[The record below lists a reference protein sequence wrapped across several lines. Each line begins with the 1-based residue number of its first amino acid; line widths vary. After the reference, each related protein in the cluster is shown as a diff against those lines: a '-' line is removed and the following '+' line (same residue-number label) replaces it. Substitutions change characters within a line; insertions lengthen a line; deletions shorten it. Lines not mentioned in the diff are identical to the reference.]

1 MKEHIYKAHF
11 IELPAPLENG
21 VAIYRKEIECA
32 EAVSAV
38 WAVSAY
44 GTYKPFLNGEEVGRW
59 VMAPGWTSYANRIQ
73 FQTYDVELKK
83 GKNVLEISVGL
94 GWTPFNSFRA
104 NGTSALPVIASLAI
118 PQTDGSVTY
127 VKTDESWLVSESPV
141 RFSTIYDGEVYDAN
155 FTPSFDQN
163 AVKSS
168 LASNYLIP
176 QQGEDVITHERIP
189 AQKIITTPL
198 GETVIDFGQEVTGYV
213 EFHICGRKGDEC
225 CIKHAEVLDAAG
237 NFYTENLRSAKQEMR
252 FICDGRPHLHKPSH
266 TFYGFRF
273 IRLENWP
280 EDVKLE
286 NFTAV
291 VVHSDLKRTG
301 WFECSDPMVN
311 QLFKNTVWGQKGNF
325 LDVPTDC
332 PQRDERLGWTG
343 DAQAFARTAAL
354 IFDVEKFFDKWL
366 EDLIY
371 DQYANGQV
379 PNVIP
384 NTFSDRGGGSSAWA
398 DCATIIP
405 WQMYLAYGNR
415 ALLLRQFRSMKKWV
429 DYMDQHS
436 TDDLW
441 QGEWHFGDWLN
452 LDDDKTK
459 NDVLATAFFAY
470 STQLLVNAGH
480 VLGLDVSY
488 YEARIPQIKAAF
500 CRAYME
506 NGVMKVDGQTGCVLT
521 LAFDLCPEE
530 DRPKVAAQ
538 LNRLVSECGHLK
550 TGFVGTPYLNHVLC
564 RYGYSETAY
573 TILLRREYP
582 GWLYPITQGATTIW
596 EHWDGIRPDGTMWS
610 KDMNSFNHY
619 AYGAVCDWLFGGV
632 AGINPDPENPGY
644 RHILFHSYPD
654 RRLSYA
660 RAALESRHGRIE
672 SGWQVEG
679 DRIRFTFLVP
689 EGCTATVTVGDTVRE
704 IAAGRTEIV
713 L

>member
-1 MKEHIYKAHF
+1 
-11 IELPAPLENG
+11 
-21 VAIYRKEIECA
+21 
-32 EAVSAV
+32 
-38 WAVSAY
+38 
-44 GTYKPFLNGEEVGRW
+44 
-59 VMAPGWTSYANRIQ
+59 
-73 FQTYDVELKK
+73 
-83 GKNVLEISVGL
+83 
-94 GWTPFNSFRA
+94 
-104 NGTSALPVIASLAI
+104 
-118 PQTDGSVTY
+118 
-127 VKTDESWLVSESPV
+127 
-141 RFSTIYDGEVYDAN
+141 
-155 FTPSFDQN
+155 
-163 AVKSS
+163 
-168 LASNYLIP
+168 
-176 QQGEDVITHERIP
+176 
-189 AQKIITTPL
+189 
-198 GETVIDFGQEVTGYV
+198 
-213 EFHICGRKGDEC
+213 
-225 CIKHAEVLDAAG
+225 
-237 NFYTENLRSAKQEMR
+237 
-252 FICDGRPHLHKPSH
+252 
-266 TFYGFRF
+266 
-273 IRLENWP
+273 
-280 EDVKLE
+280 
-286 NFTAV
+286 
-291 VVHSDLKRTG
+291 
-301 WFECSDPMVN
+301 
-311 QLFKNTVWGQKGNF
+311 
-325 LDVPTDC
+325 
-332 PQRDERLGWTG
+332 
-343 DAQAFARTAAL
+343 
-354 IFDVEKFFDKWL
+354 
-366 EDLIY
+366 
-371 DQYANGQV
+371 
-379 PNVIP
+379 
-384 NTFSDRGGGSSAWA
+384 
-398 DCATIIP
+398 
-405 WQMYLAYGNR
+405 
-415 ALLLRQFRSMKKWV
+415 
-429 DYMDQHS
+429 MDQHS

-644 RHILFHSYPD
+644 RHILFHPYPD

>member
-1 MKEHIYKAHF
+1 MKEHIYRARF
-11 IELPAPLENG
+11 IEFPEPLENG
-21 VAIYRKEIECA
+21 VALYRKEIECSD
-32 EAVSAV
+32 VRSAV
-38 WAVSAY
+38 WSVSAY
-44 GTYKPFLNGEEVGRW
+44 GVYKPFLNGEEVGRW
-59 VMAPGWTSYANRIQ
+59 VMAPGWTSYSNRIQ
-73 FQTYDVELKK
+73 FQNYDVELKP

-94 GWTPFNSFRA
+94 GWTKFNSFQA
-104 NGTSALPVIASLAI
+104 NGSSALPVIASLAI
-118 PQTDGSVTY
+118 TKTDGSVEY
-127 VKTDESWLVSESPV
+127 VRTDESWLVSESPI
-141 RFSTIYDGEVYDAN
+141 RFSTIYDGEIYDAN
-155 FTPSFDQN
+155 FMPSFDRH

-168 LASNYLIP
+168 LAANYLVP
-176 QQGEDVITHERIP
+176 QQGEDVVTHERIP
-189 AQKIITTPL
+189 AQKLITTPL

-213 EFHICGRKGDEC
+213 EFRICGQKGDEC

-237 NFYTENLRSAKQEMR
+237 NFYTENLRSARQEMR
-252 FICDGRPHLHKPSH
+252 FICDGKPHLHKPLH
-266 TFYGFRF
+266 TFFGFRF

-280 EDVKLE
+280 EEVKLE

-311 QLFKNTVWGQKGNF
+311 QLFLNTVWGQKGNF

-384 NTFSDRGGGSSAWA
+384 NTFSDRGGGSAAWA

-405 WQMYLAYGNR
+405 WQMYLAYGNK
-415 ALLLRQFRSMKKWV
+415 AMLLRQFRSMKKWV
-429 DYMDQHS
+429 DYIDQHS

-470 STQLLVNAGH
+470 STQLLINAGR

-500 CRAYME
+500 CRAYMQD
-506 NGVMKVDGQTGCVLT
+506 GVMKVDAQTGCVLC
-521 LAFDLCPEE
+521 LAFELCPEE

-564 RYGYSETAY
+564 QYGYSETAY

-596 EHWDGIRPDGTMWS
+596 EHWDGIKPDGTMWS

-632 AGINPDPENPGY
+632 AGINPDPEAPGY
-644 RHILFHSYPD
+644 KHIIFQPYAD
-654 RRLSYA
+654 KRLSYA
-660 RAALESRHGRIE
+660 KAVLETRYGRVE
-672 SGWQVEG
+672 SSWQIEG
-679 DRIRFTFLVP
+679 DNICYTLVVP
-689 EGCTATVTVGDTVRE
+689 EGCTATFKLGKASRE
-704 IAAGRTEIV
+704 IGPGTTEIV